1 MGMQENWSRR
11 ELLRAAGIG
20 GVGALWNVSGAGSQC
35 RAAEPASPTAGDESD
50 EHGTIQEPPRRT
62 PVAMECDVCVIGGSA
77 TGVFAAVAAARLGA
91 KVAIVELNGFFGG
104 VATASLVN
112 LWHSFYDLRREN
124 QIISGLTEE
133 VIDRLRRVDAVT
145 EHFRSAPGDGSNHYE
160 FHPEVLKLELD
171 HLVIEAGIRPFLH
184 TMFVSPVVE
193 DGTMTAAIIE
203 DKSGRRAIRAKQFID
218 ATGDADVVHRMGLET
233 YARDSLQPPTYTCIL
248 HGLDAIAREHS
259 GFNINRVIFDTQYEQ
274 AIQKG
279 FSWSARVPGVGGHVM
294 LSGTRVF
301 GADCS
306 DADQLT
312 QASLEGRRQVES
324 ICKLL
329 REHFLGGKGVPL
341 AWLPAKIGIRETRH
355 TRCLHTLTAEEL
367 LTGQRFDDAIGNGT
381 YPIDVHRAD
390 RAGITWGH
398 LPKDV
403 PFYQIPFSSLVPK
416 GAKNV
421 LVAGRNIDADEGAF
435 GAVRVMVNCN
445 QMGQA
450 AGVGAWLALDSG
462 AGVDSLDVAKL
473 RATLRDQGA
482 IVL

>member
-1 MGMQENWSRR
+1 MGMHENWSRR
-11 ELLRAAGIG
+11 ELLRAASIG
-20 GVGALWNVSGAGSQC
+20 GVGALLSASGASSEGRAFEPGSSTTGG
-35 RAAEPASPTAGDESD
+35 EAGEK
-50 EHGTIQEPPRRT
+50 GTIQEPPRRT

-77 TGVFAAVAAARLGA
+77 TGVFAAAAAARLGA

-104 VATASLVN
+104 VATAGLVN
-112 LWHSFYDLRREN
+112 LWHSLYDLRREN

-133 VIDRLRRVDAVT
+133 VIDRLRRVDAVS
-145 EHFRSAPGDGSNHYE
+145 EHFRTAPGGGSNHYE

-171 HLVIEAGIRPFLH
+171 HLVVEAGIRPFLH
-184 TMFVSPVVE
+184 TMFVSPVAK

-203 DKSGRRAIRAKQFID
+203 DKSGRRAIRARQFID

-248 HGLDAIAREHS
+248 HGLDAIAREHP

-274 AIQKG
+274 ALQEG

-324 ICKLL
+324 ICELL

-355 TRCLHTLTAEEL
+355 ARCLHTLTAEEL
-367 LTGQRFDDAIGNGT
+367 LTGKRFDDAIGNGT

-450 AGVGAWLALDSG
+450 AGVGAWLALDSD
-462 AGVDSLDVAKL
+462 ASVDALDVAKL

-482 IVL
+482 IVI